1 MRRKPLSLLLQL
13 YERLQNIFEVTSRKL
28 VFEMNKGFRFLE
40 HTADAYVEA
49 YGSSLEEAFENA
61 ALASTEVMTDVE
73 KVEARDEEKF
83 VVEAPDEPAL
93 LYSWLEELLLEFEL
107 KGKLYSRFQVSE
119 IEETSDGF
127 RLRARAWGE
136 KYDPAKHPSKVGVKS
151 VTYHRM
157 EIVKKPES
165 VTVRFILDI

>member
-1 MRRKPLSLLLQL
+1 MKKR
-13 YERLQNIFEVTSRKL
+13 
-28 VFEMNKGFRFLE
+28 FRFLE

-49 YGSSLEEAFENA
+49 YGSSVEEAFESA
-61 ALASTEVMTDVE
+61 ALASTEVMTEVE
-73 KVEARDEEKF
+73 KVEARNEEAF
-83 VVEAPDEPAL
+83 VVEASDEPAL
-93 LYSWLEELLLEFEL
+93 LYSWLEEVLLGFEL
-107 KGKLYSRFQVSE
+107 KGKLYSRFEVSG
-119 IEETSDGF
+119 IERISGGF

-136 KYDPAKHPSKVGVKS
+136 KFDPEKHPSKVGVKS